1 MSIFEMHYYNIKRL
15 FVLVI
20 ILSIFGIFK
29 QFWYLKH
36 QNKKIYNLHDAQM
49 IKSKLLNVKY
59 VSPKF
64 SLNYENERKIIKR
77 SIHGVL

>member
-1 MSIFEMHYYNIKRL
+1 MYYYNIKKL

-20 ILSIFGIFK
+20 ISSIVGIFK
-29 QFWYLKH
+29 QYWYLK
-36 QNKKIYNLHDAQM
+36 QNSKKTYNNLQRM
-49 IKSKLLNVKY
+49 KLKLQNVKY
-59 VSPKF
+59 VTPKF

>member
-1 MSIFEMHYYNIKRL
+1 MYYYNIKKL

-20 ILSIFGIFK
+20 ISSIVGIFK
-29 QFWYLKH
+29 QYWYLK
-36 QNKKIYNLHDAQM
+36 QNSKKTYNNLQRM
-49 IKSKLLNVKY
+49 KLQLQNVKY

>member
-1 MSIFEMHYYNIKRL
+1 MYYYNIKKL

-20 ILSIFGIFK
+20 ISSIVGIFK
-29 QFWYLKH
+29 QYWYLK
-36 QNKKIYNLHDAQM
+36 QNSKKTYNNLQRM
-49 IKSKLLNVKY
+49 KLKLQNVKY

>member
-1 MSIFEMHYYNIKRL
+1 MYYNIKKL
-15 FVLVI
+15 FLLVI
-20 ILSIFGIFK
+20 ISSIVGIFK
-29 QFWYLKH
+29 QYWYLK
-36 QNKKIYNLHDAQM
+36 QNNKKIYNNLQRM
-49 IKSKLLNVKY
+49 KLKLQNVKY

>member
-1 MSIFEMHYYNIKRL
+1 MYYYNIKKL

-20 ILSIFGIFK
+20 ISSIVGIFK
-29 QFWYLKH
+29 QYWYLK
-36 QNKKIYNLHDAQM
+36 QNSKKTYNYLQR
-49 IKSKLLNVKY
+49 IKLKLQNVKY

>member
-1 MSIFEMHYYNIKRL
+1 MYYFNIKKL
-15 FVLVI
+15 FALVI
-20 ILSIFGIFK
+20 ISSIVGIFK
-29 QFWYLKH
+29 QYWYLK
-36 QNKKIYNLHDAQM
+36 QNSKKTYNNLQRM
-49 IKSKLLNVKY
+49 KLKLQNVKY

>member
-1 MSIFEMHYYNIKRL
+1 MYYYNIKKL

-20 ILSIFGIFK
+20 ISSIVGIFK
-29 QFWYLKH
+29 QYLYLK
-36 QNKKIYNLHDAQM
+36 QNNKKSYNNLQRM
-49 IKSKLLNVKY
+49 KLKLQSVKY

>member
-1 MSIFEMHYYNIKRL
+1 MYYYNIKKL
-15 FVLVI
+15 FLLVI
-20 ILSIFGIFK
+20 ISSIVGIFK
-29 QFWYLKH
+29 QYWYLK
-36 QNKKIYNLHDAQM
+36 QNSKKTYNNLQRM
-49 IKSKLLNVKY
+49 KLKLQNVKY

>member
-1 MSIFEMHYYNIKRL
+1 M
-15 FVLVI
+15 LVI
-20 ILSIFGIFK
+20 ISSIVGIFK
-29 QFWYLKH
+29 QYWYLK
-36 QNKKIYNLHDAQM
+36 QNNKKIYNNLQRM
-49 IKSKLLNVKY
+49 KLKLQNVKY